1 MAQLCQFAPSR
12 SRARDRTSSCG
23 TVPRRAGGEAQAA
36 ARLAGRSR
44 TPRPGRPPAGESG
57 RRFVGIAAL
66 PRGRA
71 SAPEQRP
78 RLPFPRRASRAV
90 RAGLA
95 ARTSAG
101 PHRRAAHRGVADPG
115 RTRGDPAAADRRA
128 PLARGCPAG
137 ARPAGPAALRAGRR
151 GPARGRARG
160 RVGQP
165 GLQPARH
172 PRPRLRHG
180 PARAPADTSGAP
192 AIPPRIARARGPGA
206 LARRAAR
213 GRSPDR
219 EQPRAGTRAAG
230 VVPRLARGQA
240 AVERLVDLVAGEPG
254 AGDRGAGQDGS
265 SPWCLRPAEAAA

>member
-12 SRARDRTSSCG
+12 PRARDRTSSCG

-36 ARLAGRSR
+36 ARLAGRRR

-101 PHRRAAHRGVADPG
+101 PHRRAAHRGGADPG

-128 PLARGCPAG
+128 PLARGCPA
-137 ARPAGPAALRAGRR
+137 ARSACGSSSSTSRETRTRSRSCSGPRRSTRPSTGSTPSAASPTWTGSCSGRHFRRASNTAANRARSRAGS
-151 GPARGRARG
+151 ARS
-160 RVGQP
+160 P
-165 GLQPARH
+165 DC
-172 PRPRLRHG
+172 LR
-180 PARAPADTSGAP
+180 
-192 AIPPRIARARGPGA
+192 
-206 LARRAAR
+206 
-213 GRSPDR
+213 RSPDR
-219 EQPRAGTRAAG
+219 EQPRAGARAAG
-230 VVPRLARGQA
+230 VVPRRARGQA
-240 AVERLVDLVAGEPG
+240 AVECLVDLVAGEPG
-254 AGDRGAGQDGS
+254 AGDRGAGQEIV
-265 SPWCLRPAEAAA
+265 PVCPRPAEAAA